1 MKTKGYIMRNRRKKI
16 FDRIVNPLLLK
27 YLAPTNE
34 SALAK
39 NIPIKYL
46 KYFKEISNHKNAM
59 NIRYR
64 YRGNS
69 IPVVYQRPQSFCHLE
84 GALTF
89 AIYER

>member
-1 MKTKGYIMRNRRKKI
+1 MKTKGYIMRNRRRKI

-64 YRGNS
+64 YRGPS
-69 IPVVYQRPQSFCHLE
+69 SFNYRRDPSYMHMNY
-84 GALTF
+84 ATTF

>member
-1 MKTKGYIMRNRRKKI
+1 MNRRKKI
-16 FDRIVNPLLLK
+16 FNRIVNPLLLK
-27 YLAPTNE
+27 YLAPTSE

-64 YRGNS
+64 YRGPS
-69 IPVVYQRPQSFCHLE
+69 SFNYRRHPSYMHMNY
-84 GALTF
+84 ATTF